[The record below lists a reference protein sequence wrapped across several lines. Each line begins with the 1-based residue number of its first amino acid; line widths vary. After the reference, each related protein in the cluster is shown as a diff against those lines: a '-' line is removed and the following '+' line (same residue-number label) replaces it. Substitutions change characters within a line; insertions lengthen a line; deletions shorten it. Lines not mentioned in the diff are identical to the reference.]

1 MTRTWKLMGAGGL
14 LLLTACPLPR
24 ELREVPPVPVHQE
37 FVETVAGLQRRLND
51 PATVLIQVGRDRA
64 EYDAG
69 HIPGA
74 RWLPL
79 SAIVTERDGVPNELP
94 AVEALDAAFEG
105 VGVSDNSRVV
115 VYGDPLLAARVFFT
129 LDYLG
134 HPPALLNG
142 GIAAWRAAGHP
153 VETAVPPARQGSFTP
168 RPQADRVVD
177 AGWVKGHLNDSTVV
191 FIDARPPEEFSGAT
205 PGEGVQRPGHIPGA
219 RNIFWRNTVVSD
231 ADPML
236 RGPDVLRALYRLAGA
251 RTQGEAPEYV
261 LQRPRYEPGD
271 TTRPRRGQRTDRRRE
286 DQPRTVPVTRKPT
299 TVVTYC
305 RTGVQ
310 ASWDYYVS
318 RYLGYDT
325 KMYDASFIDW
335 SRRGADYPVER

>member
-1 MTRTWKLMGAGGL
+1 MTRTRKLIGAASL
-14 LLLTACPLPR
+14 LVLAACPIPR
-24 ELREVPPVPVHQE
+24 ELREQAPLPVHTE
-37 FVETVAGLQRRLND
+37 FTESVNGLQRRLND
-51 PATVLIQVGRDRA
+51 PATVILHVARSRA

-74 RWLPL
+74 RFLAL
-79 SAIVTERDGVPNELP
+79 SSIVTERGGLPNELP
-94 AVEALDAAFEG
+94 TVEALRGAFEAA
-105 VGVSDNSRVV
+105 GVSDNSRVV
-115 VYGDPLLAARVFFT
+115 VYGDPLLAGRVFFT

-142 GIAAWRAAGHP
+142 GLAAWRAAGHAT
-153 VETAVPPARQGSFTP
+153 ETQEPAARRGTFTP

-177 AGWVKGHLNDSTVV
+177 ADWVRQHLRDSTVV

-219 RNIFWRNTVVSD
+219 RNVFWRNTVVSEAD
-231 ADPML
+231 ATL
-236 RGPDVLRALYRLAGA
+236 RGPDVLRAFFRLAGA
-251 RTQGEAPEYV
+251 RAPGEPAPYV
-261 LQRPRYEPGD
+261 TERPRYEPGD
-271 TTRPRRGQRTDRRRE
+271 TTRPRSGQRRQPPRRVE
-286 DQPRTVPVTRKPT
+286 QKLPST

-310 ASWDYYVS
+310 ASWDYYVA
-318 RYLGYDT
+318 RFLGYDV
-325 KMYDASFIDW
+325 KMYDGSYIDW

>member
-1 MTRTWKLMGAGGL
+1 MGAAGL

-37 FVETVAGLQRRLND
+37 FAESVAGLQRRLND
-51 PATVLIQVGRDRA
+51 PATVIIQVGRDRA

-94 AVEALDAAFEG
+94 SVETLDAAFEG
-105 VGVSDNSRVV
+105 VGVSDNSQVV

-142 GIAAWRAAGHP
+142 GMAAWRAAGHA
-153 VETAVPPARQGSFTP
+153 VETTVPAARQGSFTP
-168 RPQADRVVD
+168 RPQTDRVVD
-177 AGWVKGHLNDSTVV
+177 ADWVKGHLNDSTVV
-191 FIDARPPEEFSGAT
+191 FLDARPPEEFSGAT
-205 PGEGVQRPGHIPGA
+205 PGQGVTRPGHIPGA
-219 RNIFWRNTVVSD
+219 KNVFWRNTVVSD
-231 ADPML
+231 ANPTL
-236 RGPDVLRALYRLAGA
+236 RGSDVLRALFRLAGA
-251 RTQGEAPEYV
+251 RAQGDAPEYV

-271 TTRPRRGQRTDRRRE
+271 TTGRRRGQRGDQRR
-286 DQPRTVPVTRKPT
+286 DQEPRTVPVTRKPT